1 MAVSINYDMDQG
13 ANFAFGLTA
22 LSGGSPMNISTG
34 YTAYCQMRRYYS
46 SSDYVTLSTSIT
58 GSTGSIYVSLG
69 YTGTE
74 DIKPGIYFYDVELHS
89 VSGVERLRQGMITV
103 YPEVTK
109 IP

>member
-22 LSGGSPMNISTG
+22 LSGGSPLSIASG

-46 SSDYVTLSTSIT
+46 STDYTTLSTSIT
-58 GSTGSIYVSLG
+58 GATGEIFISLG
-69 YTGTE
+69 HTGTAE
-74 DIKPGIYFYDVELHS
+74 IKPGIYFYDVELHS
-89 VSGVERLRQGMITV
+89 SSTVQRLRQGMITV

>member
-13 ANFAFGLTA
+13 ANFSFGLTA
-22 LSGGSPMNISTG
+22 ISGGLPMDIGSG
-34 YTAYCQMRRYYS
+34 YTAYCQMRRFYS
-46 SSDYVTLSTSIT
+46 STDYTTLNASIT
-58 GSTGSIYVSLG
+58 GSTGEIFVSLG
-69 YTGTE
+69 HTGTE

-89 VSGVERLRQGMITV
+89 SSHVQRLRQGMITV